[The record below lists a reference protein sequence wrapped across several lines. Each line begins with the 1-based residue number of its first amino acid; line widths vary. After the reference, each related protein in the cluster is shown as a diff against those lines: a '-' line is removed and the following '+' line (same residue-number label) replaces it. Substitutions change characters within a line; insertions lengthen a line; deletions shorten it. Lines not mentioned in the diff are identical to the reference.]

1 MHDLRFAL
9 RMIGRDWG
17 FSTTV
22 TLILALCIG
31 ANTAVLCVVNAAM
44 VQPLA
49 YPRAERLAQVV
60 AIYRGELVDDSHD
73 GTTWEVIRD
82 RASAVDAASF
92 GGGWTGVNMGVNGT
106 GVYVQQQR
114 VSAGF
119 FGVLGIK
126 PEIGREFN
134 DVEDRAGGPAAVVLS
149 NSLWKRFFSGDPS
162 VVGKAILLRGEPY
175 TVVGVMPGGF
185 RSNTDADLWTP
196 LRPSRTGEGS
206 GTNYGV
212 IARLRPGVTWVHA
225 SSQLASLVPDL
236 KRLGSYGKDAN
247 VRLDIVSLQ
256 RGMTG
261 DLRRPLMILWAA
273 VGAVFVLGCVN
284 IAGML
289 LARSTGRAG
298 EIATRLALGAPIGR
312 IVRQLL
318 AESLVMGLLGGVAGV
333 AVGWAGLQGLK
344 YLGADLFSFLKVV
357 EFDWRMPV
365 VALVLTLLAG
375 MGFGLVPAWQSAH
388 MDLRSAQAG
397 LRTVAGKRR
406 FISLGG
412 LVGGQVALTVPLLIG
427 AGLLLR
433 TFLFLWNLNPGF
445 DTNHLLTARFSMS
458 DARYTAS
465 KMNQYYDT
473 VIGRLHEIPGI
484 EAAAVSLNLP
494 YERGLN
500 DGLRLAGDTRFKITD
515 LTYVTPEYFTTMRI
529 PLFQGRVISTADG
542 PDSAK
547 VAVVNQALVDLYFS
561 GRPVIGESVRIEGKQ
576 WVIVGVVGN
585 VQQKPG
591 WGAYGPL
598 GQIPAVYIPAAQ
610 TSDGF
615 LQVVHTWFSPNW
627 IVRSRLAD
635 EQVKAAIGIAAHS
648 ADPLVPMAEFRSVN
662 DLKLSSLKSQRFL
675 ASLVDVLAGLAILLA
690 TLGIY
695 GLISNLVAERT
706 RELGIRLA
714 LGSTAGKAVWT
725 ALRPGLL
732 WVSGGVLVGTGV
744 ALGLERMLRSFTFG
758 VQAADP
764 VTLAGVGAGLI
775 LATLLASFFPA
786 ARIVRLNPADTLRA
800 E

>member
-412 LVGGQVALTVPLLIG
+412 LVGGQVALTVPLLVG